1 MPLTPDKLDV
11 RVVTVTFPFGDDE
24 MTIKYRP
31 RAFSNDKMQE
41 AQRAI
46 ARVQDLNAL
55 VENPKTTKAAK
66 AAAEAEAAELDATA
80 AAWISDIF
88 VWWDYVEYFNED
100 GTPGPMVPI
109 TPARISEEM
118 QTHTDFVNACL
129 AAAAED
135 YNRGK
140 PNGAASSPRS
150 GASS

>member
-11 RVVTVTFPFGDDE
+11 RVVSVTFGFGDDE

-41 AQRAI
+41 AQKAI
-46 ARVQDLNAL
+46 QRVQELNAL

-109 TPARISEEM
+109 TPARISDEM

-129 AAAAED
+129 VAAAED

-140 PNGAASSPRS
+140 PSGAASSPRS